1 MVKKKILKKFYA
13 LFGTYLSPNIIVV
26 RDLLG
31 DFQSFFKYNFI
42 GKTNICNRVK
52 GLFKFILEVQMNNI

>member
-13 LFGTYLSPNIIVV
+13 LFGTHLPPNIIVV

-42 GKTNICNRVK
+42 GRTNICNRWK